1 MRFAPEYVTHV
12 LTDNFEDAKTHL
24 LAPLMDIHY
33 AHLVML
39 TECHIVSRDDARVLR
54 TALDGISV
62 DAVVTV
68 PFDGTYEDLFFYLE
82 HLIAVS
88 AGEQV
93 AGRLHTARSRNDIAM
108 TTYRMWQRES
118 IAALAQATLALRSAL
133 LGLAAQHLHT
143 IYGAH
148 THTQPAQV
156 MTVAHYLLAIIEQ
169 LERDAKRLEAAYRST
184 NMNPLGACAITGTGF
199 PIDRQR
205 TSALL
210 GFDAPTGNTY
220 GSIATFD
227 YALEGASA
235 TAVTVVGLGRVVQD
249 LLLWGTMEF
258 GYLRLADGF
267 VQSSSIMPQ
276 KRNPVA
282 LEHARGI
289 GSQAVGQAQAIIT
302 AVHNT
307 PFGDI
312 NDTEDDLQPL
322 IASMYRDAL
331 RMVSI
336 VAAALEDAQF
346 NVERMEALA
355 GEGGTTITELAD
367 TLARDHGLPFGT
379 AHKIAG
385 KVIRGKNDQPAAKMS
400 ELLVKA
406 SSEVLGT
413 AIVYDEAGV
422 ERILSPRHFVEVR
435 KTHGG
440 PAPERTTE
448 AIAQS
453 RAALAADEAWWKGRR
468 DALAQAATQLSS
480 TVAKL

>member
-12 LTDNFEDAKTHL
+12 LNDNFEDAKTWL
-24 LAPLMDIHY
+24 LAPLMSIHY

-39 TECHIVSRDDARVLR
+39 TECHIIAKDDARVLR
-54 TALDGISV
+54 RALDGIAL
-62 DAVVTV
+62 DAVCKV
-68 PFDGTYEDLFFYLE
+68 PFDGTHEDLFFYLE
-82 HLIAVS
+82 HLIAAA

-108 TTYRMWQRES
+108 TTYRMWQREK
-118 IAALAQATLALRSAL
+118 IVTLARGTLTLRAAL
-133 LGLAAQHLHT
+133 LGLAAQHTHT
-143 IYGAH
+143 VYAAH

-156 MTVAHYLLAIIEQ
+156 MTIAHYLLSIVEQ

-184 NMNPLGACAITGTGF
+184 NFNPLGACAITGTGF

-210 GFDAPTGNTY
+210 GFDGTTGNTY
-220 GSIATFD
+220 GSIAAVD
-227 YALEGASA
+227 YLLEGASA
-235 TAVTVVGLGRVVQD
+235 TAITVAGLGRVVQD

-289 GSQAVGQAQAIIT
+289 GSQALGQAQAIMT

-322 IASMYRDAL
+322 VASMYRDAT
-331 RMVSI
+331 RMVAI

-346 NVERMEALA
+346 NVERLAARA
-355 GEGGTTITELAD
+355 GEWGTTITELAD

-385 KVIRGKNDQPAAKMS
+385 MVIRARTQSPAAAMS
-400 ELLVKA
+400 QLLVKA
-406 SSEVLGT
+406 STEVLGT
-413 AIVYDEAGV
+413 PIVYDDATIAHV
-422 ERILSPRHFVEVR
+422 LSPRHFVEIR

-448 AIAQS
+448 AIAAS
-453 RAALAADEAWWKGRR
+453 RAALAADDAWWKGRR
-468 DALAQAATQLSS
+468 EALARAATALRKD
-480 TVAKL
+480 AAAL

>member
-1 MRFAPEYVTHV
+1 MRFAPEYVRHV

-24 LAPLMDIHY
+24 LAPLMSIHY

-54 TALDGISV
+54 TALDGISI
-62 DAVVTV
+62 DAVVKV
-68 PFDGTYEDLFFYLE
+68 PFDGAYEDLFFYLE

-88 AGEQV
+88 AGEQT

-108 TTYRMWQRES
+108 TTYRMWQRDAV
-118 IAALAQATLALRSAL
+118 AALAQATLALRSAL
-133 LGLAAQHLHT
+133 LGLAAQHTHT

-156 MTVAHYLLAIIEQ
+156 MTVAHYLLAVIEQ

-184 NMNPLGACAITGTGF
+184 NQNPLGACAITGTGF

-235 TAVTVVGLGRVVQD
+235 TAVTIVGLGRVVQD

-258 GYLRLADGF
+258 SYLRLADGF

-322 IASMYRDAL
+322 IASMYRNAL

-385 KVIRGKNDQPAAKMS
+385 RVIRGKNDHPAAQMS

-406 SSEVLGT
+406 SADVVGVP
-413 AIVYDEAGV
+413 IVYDEEGL
-422 ERILSPRHFVEVR
+422 ERILSPRHFVEIR
-435 KTHGG
+435 TTHGG

-453 RAALAADEAWWKGRR
+453 RAALAADEAWWKGRK
-468 DALAQAATQLSS
+468 DALAQAATLLRN
-480 TVAKL
+480 TVAAL

>member
-1 MRFAPEYVTHV
+1 MRFAPEYVTNV
-12 LTDNFEDAKTHL
+12 LNDNFEDAKTWL
-24 LAPLMDIHY
+24 LAPLMSVHY

-39 TECHIVSRDDARVLR
+39 SECHILAVDDARVLR
-54 TALDGISV
+54 HALDGIAL
-62 DAVVTV
+62 DTV
-68 PFDGTYEDLFFYLE
+68 RQAPFDGTYEDLFFYLE
-82 HLIAVS
+82 HVIAES

-93 AGRLHTARSRNDIAM
+93 AGRLHIARSRNDIAM
-108 TTYRMWQRES
+108 TTYRMWQREK
-118 IAALAQATLALRSAL
+118 IATLAHGTLTLRAAL
-133 LGLAAQHLHT
+133 LGLAAQHTHT

-156 MTVAHYLLAIIEQ
+156 TTIAHYLLAIVEQ

-184 NMNPLGACAITGTGF
+184 NVSPLGACAITGTGF
-199 PIDRQR
+199 AIDRRR

-210 GFDAPTGNTY
+210 GFDGPTGNTY
-220 GSIATFD
+220 GSIATVD
-227 YALEGASA
+227 YLLEGVSA
-235 TAVTVVGLGRVVQD
+235 TAIAIVGLGRVVQD

-258 GYLRLADGF
+258 GYLLLADGF

-289 GSQAVGQAQAIIT
+289 GSQAVGQAQAIVM

-322 IASMYRDAL
+322 IASMYRDAA
-331 RMVSI
+331 RMVAI
-336 VAAALEDAQF
+336 VAAALQDAQF
-346 NVERMEALA
+346 NVERLAARA

-385 KVIRGKNDQPAAKMS
+385 MVVRAHADNPVATMS
-400 ELLVKA
+400 RLLAKA
-406 SSEVLGT
+406 SADVLGA
-413 AIVYDEAGV
+413 AIEYDDATV
-422 ERILSPRHFVEVR
+422 AHILSPRHFVEIR

-448 AIAQS
+448 AIAAS
-453 RAALAADEAWWKGRR
+453 RATLAADQAWWKGRR
-468 DALAQAATQLSS
+468 DALARAAATLRAD
-480 TVAKL
+480 TAAL